1 MNIHDKRPSGLRAS
15 GGFTLIEL
23 LVTLVIASILIALA
37 TSSYLSQARESRRA
51 EVKTAILDLA
61 GREERNYSTT
71 NNYAQVPTL
80 LGYVP
85 AAFPIVVGSGYY
97 SVNVVVV
104 PAAPPNPATYTI
116 TATAI
121 ADQVNDA
128 PCQTFTYTQAG
139 VQQAFNSGGL
149 DNTVQCWQH

>member
-1 MNIHDKRPSGLRAS
+1 MNIHDSRPSGLRARR
-15 GGFTLIEL
+15 GFTLIEL
-23 LVTLVIASILIALA
+23 LVTIVIAAILVALA
-37 TSSYLSQARESRRA
+37 ASSYLNQARESRRA
-51 EVKTAILDLA
+51 EVKTAILDMA

-71 NNYAQVPTL
+71 NSYSQLPGD
-80 LGYVP
+80 LGY
-85 AAFPIVVGSGYY
+85 AGAFPTVVGSGYY

-104 PAAPPNPATYTI
+104 PAAPPIPATYTI

-128 PCQTFTYTQAG
+128 PCQTFTYTQSG
-139 VQQAFNSGGL
+139 VQQAFNAAAV